1 MVNKIQKIR
10 RNKRHQKYAVA
21 LNLIRILLSAVR
33 ARTHSTDIVSCARK
47 MAGPAYFHHHS
58 FYRGILLIKYH
69 PTTNFQFS
77 FHFLHIILFL
87 ISSHYLIFIRQQQTP
102 SHKRSFFNRTLNYC
116 TVLPSLPSQAY
127 ATVTHVKNNT
137 SGWDC

>member
-1 MVNKIQKIR
+1 MGNKIQKIR

-58 FYRGILLIKYH
+58 FYRGILLINNEFSIFISFSSH
-69 PTTNFQFS
+69 FILFNILTLFNIHSTTTNTQPQKI
-77 FHFLHIILFL
+77 FL
-87 ISSHYLIFIRQQQTP
+87 
-102 SHKRSFFNRTLNYC
+102 
-116 TVLPSLPSQAY
+116 
-127 ATVTHVKNNT
+127 
-137 SGWDC
+137 